1 MTLRLYDACALGLGL
16 YARARYRVRSLGAE
30 FRASPGTLV
39 VSSHR
44 SDDDVP
50 VIVGA
55 LYREAHGLWRRT
67 PRLHFA
73 VRDDLFLPGF
83 FAGYPPG
90 VPRRVRRAVFNLNVG
105 PILRSQ
111 LPCHPIRS
119 ATKMRLLE
127 YLREHPDERLDALLP
142 PRLAGPLHDRRG
154 RVTYAREVLN
164 GDYADLLWQALGPD
178 DVDGPHADES
188 WARRS
193 AGARIDFRDLVGV
206 VRGGAPLCI
215 FPEGR
220 PSPDGSIGPVLG
232 GVGAIVRRA
241 SPTAVVAIAPAY
253 DPLVDGRVHAFVGVG
268 EPVEPPRDGE
278 AVLDLLRRMTPLT
291 VGESVAAAIADCA
304 DPYARLEADVESARA
319 SGRPYEPELDDGRA
333 RRRRV
338 ETALRHAR
346 GRDLGRLVLTYRSAR
361 A

>member
-1 MTLRLYDACALGLGL
+1 MTTRLYDAGALALGT
-16 YARARYRVRSLGAE
+16 YARARFRLRALGAE

-55 LYREAHGLWRRT
+55 LYRQAHGLWRRT

-83 FAGYPPG
+83 FAGYPPR
-90 VPRRVRRAVFNLNVG
+90 VPGLVRRAAFGVSIG

-119 ATKMRLLE
+119 ATKMRLFE
-127 YLREHPDERLDALLP
+127 YLREHPDERLDVLLP
-142 PRLAGPLHDRRG
+142 PHLAEQFVG
-154 RVTYAREVLN
+154 VAVARDALN
-164 GDYADLLWQALGPD
+164 GHFAPLLWTAIEPD
-178 DVDGPHADES
+178 DVSGPRADAS
-188 WARRS
+188 WARRR
-193 AGARIDFRDLVGV
+193 AGARDDFRDLVDV
-206 VRGGAPLCI
+206 VRGGDPLCI

-220 PSPDGSIGPVLG
+220 PSPDGAIGPVLG

-241 SPTAVVAIAPAY
+241 RPAAVVAIAPAY

-268 EPVEPPRDGE
+268 ERVEPPRDGE
-278 AVLDLLRRMTPLT
+278 AVLELLRRTTPLT
-291 VGESVAAAIADCA
+291 VGESVAAAIADGA
-304 DPYARLEADVESARA
+304 DPQARLAADVESAREC
-319 SGRPYEPELDDGRA
+319 GRPYEPELDDAAA
-333 RRRRV
+333 RSKRV

-346 GRDLGRLVLTYRSAR
+346 GRDLDRLVLTYRSAR

>member
-1 MTLRLYDACALGLGL
+1 MTTRLYDAGALGLGA
-16 YARARYRVRSLGAE
+16 YARARFRVRALGAP
-30 FRASPGTLV
+30 FRPAAGALV

-55 LYREAHGLWRRT
+55 LYRQAHGLWRRG

-90 VPRRVRRAVFNLNVG
+90 VPRLVRRAVFNLNVG
-105 PILRSQ
+105 PVLRTH

-119 ATKMRLLE
+119 ATKMRLFE

-142 PRLAGPLHDRRG
+142 PRLLAPLAERG
-154 RVTYAREVLN
+154 TATFARDVLN
-164 GDYADLLWQALGPD
+164 GDYADLLWDALEPD
-178 DVDGPHADES
+178 DVDGAHAEAS
-188 WARRS
+188 WARRR
-193 AGARIDFRDLVGV
+193 AGARDDFRELVDV
-206 VRGGAPLCI
+206 VRGGDPLCI

-220 PSPDGSIGPVLG
+220 PSPDGAIGPVMG

-241 SPTAVVAIAPAY
+241 RPSVVVAIAPAY
-253 DPLVDGRVHAFVGVG
+253 DPLVDGRVHAFVGVE
-268 EPVEPPRDGE
+268 EPVEPPRDGA
-278 AVLDLLRRMTPLT
+278 AVLELLRRTTPLT
-291 VGESVAAAIADCA
+291 VGESVAAALADGA
-304 DPYARLEADVESARA
+304 DACRRLADDVESARA
-319 SGRPYEPELDDGRA
+319 SGRPYEPELDDA
-333 RRRRV
+333 DVRRRRV
-338 ETALRHAR
+338 DTALRRAG
-346 GRDLGRLVLTYRSAR
+346 GRDLDRLVLTYRSAR